1 MQYILDYLKYV
12 NVSLGYNIIY
22 MLLRNYEAID
32 LGHWCLDNQGFTRIG
47 TCTTLEIFIMHC
59 QIHRLYH
66 IILGYITL
74 FVIYVAT
81 YIQIIFSRDMKT
93 FV

>member
-66 IILGYITL
+66 IICHIRSYIHTNNFFKGYENIC
-74 FVIYVAT
+74 
-81 YIQIIFSRDMKT
+81 MK
-93 FV
+93 FIH